1 MENQTVSIVNTTY
14 VLQMSDEHY
23 VLPQWN
29 DTVSQKCGNC
39 SCDLNVG
46 STARRQF
53 WTSNLIFTGVV
64 VIVCSLDLLWKYI
77 KRKCH

>member
-14 VLQMSDEHY
+14 ELRVSDEKF

-29 DTVSQKCGNC
+29 ETVSQRCEDC

-46 STARRQF
+46 YTARRQF
-53 WTSNLIFTGVV
+53 WTSSLVFTSVV
-64 VIVCSLDLLWKYI
+64 VVVCSLDLLWKYI
-77 KRKCH
+77 KHKCQ